1 MLLSGDRIYNGD
13 ITKWR
18 KFINSF
24 RLRIANRILKKDQ
37 MAIQEIRNPVSK
49 EVFISNVG
57 NAGVTY
63 ENNDRNATP
72 MYRN

>member
-1 MLLSGDRIYNGD
+1 
-13 ITKWR
+13 
-18 KFINSF
+18 
-24 RLRIANRILKKDQ
+24 